1 MAVTLEEK
9 TRHNSTKVA
18 VIDCDIHN
26 IPPSEQTL
34 TPYLPQRW
42 RRHHEIYGKRNYSG
56 AYYPRA
62 NPRAARAD
70 SWPPS
75 GAPPGSDLDFM
86 RTQLLDTWDIEYGV
100 LSPLTFGNQTN
111 FEYAA
116 VRAQAMNDWQIAEWT
131 DPEPRLRASMIVP
144 YEDGELAAAE
154 IHRVGDNPG
163 FAQILILAHTLE
175 PLGRRKYWRLYEAAV
190 EHDLAIGIHFGGVG
204 GVPMTGAGWPAFYLE
219 EHAGMPTAFQ
229 AQIISLVCE
238 GVFERFPTLKVVLIE
253 GGFGWMASLMW
264 RLDRSWKVLRSEVP
278 HLRRLPS
285 EYIRDH
291 FWMTTQPVEEPPEPE
306 QFLQLLAQIDM
317 NDHLMFATDYPHWD
331 FDAPDRAIPAKLEPE
346 LERRIMAEN
355 ARALYDLPAPVAS
368 H

>member
-9 TRHNSTKVA
+9 TRHDSTKVA

-154 IHRVGDNPG
+154 IH
-163 FAQILILAHTLE
+163 
-175 PLGRRKYWRLYEAAV
+175 
-190 EHDLAIGIHFGGVG
+190 
-204 GVPMTGAGWPAFYLE
+204 
-219 EHAGMPTAFQ
+219 
-229 AQIISLVCE
+229 
-238 GVFERFPTLKVVLIE
+238 
-253 GGFGWMASLMW
+253 
-264 RLDRSWKVLRSEVP
+264 
-278 HLRRLPS
+278 
-285 EYIRDH
+285 
-291 FWMTTQPVEEPPEPE
+291 
-306 QFLQLLAQIDM
+306 
-317 NDHLMFATDYPHWD
+317 
-331 FDAPDRAIPAKLEPE
+331 
-346 LERRIMAEN
+346 
-355 ARALYDLPAPVAS
+355 
-368 H
+368 